1 MGIQVEHL
9 TKIYGNGEN
18 EVHALQDVSLTIE
31 DGEFIAIIGASGS
44 GKSTLLHMIGGVDKA
59 DSGTIYVNDVCITS
73 LKDNEMTKFRREHI
87 GIIYQFYN
95 LIPVLNVV
103 ENIELPM
110 QLGKKKVSS
119 EEMDA
124 ILNMLDLSDR
134 KLHLPSQLSGGQQQR
149 TAIARCL
156 VAHPDVILAD
166 EPTGNLDSKNS
177 EEVMKHLIA
186 INQQQKQ
193 TIVMVTHDMELA
205 KKATRILEMADGR
218 IIQEIKQAG

>member
-9 TKIYGNGEN
+9 TKIYGSGEN
-18 EVHALQDVSLTIE
+18 EVQALQDVSLTIE

>member
-9 TKIYGNGEN
+9 TKIYGSGEN

-110 QLGKKKVSS
+110 QLGKKIVSS

>member
-110 QLGKKKVSS
+110 QLGKKIVSS

>member
-9 TKIYGNGEN
+9 TKIYGSGEN

-95 LIPVLNVV
+95 LIHVLNVV

>member
-9 TKIYGNGEN
+9 TKIYGSGEN

-193 TIVMVTHDMELA
+193 TIVMLTHDMELA

>member
-9 TKIYGNGEN
+9 TKIYGSGEN
-18 EVHALQDVSLTIE
+18 EVHALKDVSLTIE

-103 ENIELPM
+103 ENIEPPM

>member
-9 TKIYGNGEN
+9 TKIYGSGEN

>member
-9 TKIYGNGEN
+9 TKIYGSGEN

-59 DSGTIYVNDVCITS
+59 DSGTIYVNDVCITG

>member
-9 TKIYGNGEN
+9 TKIYGSGEN
-18 EVHALQDVSLTIE
+18 EVQALQDVSLTIE

-205 KKATRILEMADGR
+205 KKATRIFEMADGC

>member
-95 LIPVLNVV
+95 LIHVLNVV

-218 IIQEIKQAG
+218 IVQEIKQAG